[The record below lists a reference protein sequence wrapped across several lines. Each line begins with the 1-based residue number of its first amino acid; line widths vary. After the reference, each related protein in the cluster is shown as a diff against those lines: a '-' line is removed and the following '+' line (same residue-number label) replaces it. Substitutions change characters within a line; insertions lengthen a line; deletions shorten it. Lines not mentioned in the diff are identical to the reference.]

1 MNQTADNSSP
11 SGPRISLTT
20 RIFFGPLAGAAA
32 GVACEGVA
40 IVLGVDRLLD
50 MTRTIMNVSG
60 DVTCAA
66 FISRSEG
73 YWEKT

>member
-1 MNQTADNSSP
+1 MAVVSAV
-11 SGPRISLTT
+11 G
-20 RIFFGPLAGAAA
+20 AA
-32 GVACEGVA
+32 GVPSGVIPLLILVLETVGVPGEGVA

-60 DVTCAA
+60 DITCAA

>member
-1 MNQTADNSSP
+1 MNQTADKSFP

-20 RIFFGPLAGAAA
+20 RIFFGLLAGAAA
-32 GVACEGVA
+32 GVPGEGVA

-60 DVTCAA
+60 DLTCAA